1 MGMEP
6 MNNMESMNN
15 MGGDASFTGNDM
27 EEPME
32 DENIEMGAN
41 AFGGENE
48 VTDDPEKEV
57 ESLIGKAASIIRKD
71 LNSDGINKHEDK
83 KKEVLGMLASAIIDG
98 LDDEERKGIIDYLS
112 DKLQGDGES
121 KGDVDGGSED
131 TSLDNE
137 TPDMGDT
144 SLDNETPD
152 MRDGNE
158 NLDLS
163 ESIVKKFVKEFR
175 NDFQRKNK
183 NIASD
188 IKNNKKGYRSS
199 PFTI

>member
-6 MNNMESMNN
+6 MNNMEPMND

-27 EEPME
+27 EEPID

-41 AFGGENE
+41 AFGDESENE
-48 VTDDPEKEV
+48 VTDDPEKKV

-83 KKEVLGMLASAIIDG
+83 KKEVLGMLTSAIIDG

-112 DKLQGDGES
+112 DKIQGDGES

-137 TPDMGDT
+137 TPDMG
-144 SLDNETPD
+144 
-152 MRDGNE
+152 DGNE

-199 PFTI
+199 PFTL

>member
-6 MNNMESMNN
+6 MNNMEPMND

-27 EEPME
+27 EEPID

-41 AFGGENE
+41 AFGDESENE
-48 VTDDPEKEV
+48 VTNDPEKKV

-83 KKEVLGMLASAIIDG
+83 KKEVLGMLTSAIIDG

-112 DKLQGDGES
+112 DKIQGEGES

-137 TPDMGDT
+137 TTDMEDGD
-144 SLDNETPD
+144 
-152 MRDGNE
+152 E
-158 NLDLS
+158 NLEELS

>member
-6 MNNMESMNN
+6 MNDMGPMNDTDSMNN

-27 EEPME
+27 EEPMD
-32 DENIEMGAN
+32 DENVEMGAN
-41 AFGGENE
+41 AFGNENENE

-83 KKEVLGMLASAIIDG
+83 KKEVLGMLTSAIIDG

-112 DKLQGDGES
+112 DKLQGEGES
-121 KGDVDGGSED
+121 TGDVDGGSED

-137 TPDMGDT
+137 TTDM
-144 SLDNETPD
+144 E
-152 MRDGNE
+152 DGNE
-158 NLDLS
+158 NLEELS

-183 NIASD
+183 NSAND

-199 PFTI
+199 PFIID

>member
-6 MNNMESMNN
+6 MNNMEPMND

-27 EEPME
+27 EEPID
-32 DENIEMGAN
+32 DENVDMGAN
-41 AFGGENE
+41 AFGDESENE
-48 VTDDPEKEV
+48 VTDDPEKKV

-83 KKEVLGMLASAIIDG
+83 KKEVLGMLTSAIIDG

-112 DKLQGDGES
+112 DKIQGDGES

-137 TPDMGDT
+137 TPDMGD
-144 SLDNETPD
+144 
-152 MRDGNE
+152 GNE

-175 NDFQRKNK
+175 NDFQRENK

>member
-1 MGMEP
+1 MNMDSMGD
-6 MNNMESMNN
+6 

-27 EEPME
+27 EEPMD

-41 AFGGENE
+41 AFGDENENE
-48 VTDDPEKEV
+48 VTDDPEKKV

-83 KKEVLGMLASAIIDG
+83 KKEVLGMLTSAIIDG

-137 TPDMGDT
+137 TPDMGD
-144 SLDNETPD
+144 
-152 MRDGNE
+152 GNE
-158 NLDLS
+158 NLEELS

-175 NDFQRKNK
+175 SDFQRKNK
-183 NIASD
+183 NIAND

-199 PFTI
+199 PFIID

>member
-6 MNNMESMNN
+6 MNNMEPMND

-27 EEPME
+27 EEPID

-41 AFGGENE
+41 AFGDESENE
-48 VTDDPEKEV
+48 VTDDPEKKV

-83 KKEVLGMLASAIIDG
+83 KKEVLGMLTSAIIDG

-112 DKLQGDGES
+112 DKIQGDGES

-137 TPDMGDT
+137 TPDMG
-144 SLDNETPD
+144 
-152 MRDGNE
+152 DGNE

>member
-1 MGMEP
+1 MGMD
-6 MNNMESMNN
+6 SMNN

-27 EEPME
+27 EEPID

-41 AFGGENE
+41 AFGDENENE
-48 VTDDPEKEV
+48 VTDDPEKKV

-83 KKEVLGMLASAIIDG
+83 KKEVLGMLTSAIIDG

-137 TPDMGDT
+137 TPDMGD
-144 SLDNETPD
+144 
-152 MRDGNE
+152 GNE
-158 NLDLS
+158 NLEELS

-175 NDFQRKNK
+175 SDFQRKNK

-199 PFTI
+199 PYIID

>member
-6 MNNMESMNN
+6 MNNMDSMNN

-48 VTDDPEKEV
+48 VTDDPEKKV
-57 ESLIGKAASIIRKD
+57 ESLIGKASSIIRKD

-137 TPDMGDT
+137 TPDMEN
-144 SLDNETPD
+144 S
-152 MRDGNE
+152 NE
-158 NLDLS
+158 NLEELS

-188 IKNNKKGYRSS
+188 IKNNKKAYRSS